1 MTTQHSENPTLS
13 WDNRSHI
20 IIAGHTHY
28 HAVNPDSCLPNA
40 PLSLFQHCPAA
51 AVELTTAAGIGA
63 QTPTADTP
71 AEEVIAAQA
80 TPRILRAALDAGD
93 DTPDMVICGDAYDA
107 IQHLTA
113 LEGLRTPQLVY
124 IDPPYNT
131 GTIFTDYSDGLDH
144 HLWLGMMRTRLTALR
159 DALAPSGSIWVHLDD
174 SEMPYARVL
183 LDEIFGR
190 ENFIAQ
196 IVVEINPKGR
206 QLDRFF
212 AACHDY
218 LLVYAKDASRL
229 TLEPG
234 ITGSVDPQDFPYEDS
249 QGRYRLLP
257 LRNTNKKFNP
267 VTAHT
272 MSYPLYANPDTG
284 AVRISPFA
292 GAEKIMPVF
301 GDLQPAV
308 WRWSAPTVAERPDEL
323 LARNVRGRKGTRLDI
338 FQIDRMHPGRRKKLK
353 TIWPASEVGSSDS
366 AKLQLRKKFGDD
378 IQFAT
383 PKPEPLLERIINAA
397 TEPGDY
403 VWDVFAGSGTTGVVA
418 HRLGRHFIM
427 AESNPSTVTTH
438 IRMRMDDAGATPIWL
453 AVEPRY

>member
-1 MTTQHSENPTLS
+1 MTVQHFENPTLN
-13 WDNRSHI
+13 WDNREELI
-20 IIAGHTHY
+20 VAGHTHY
-28 HAVNPDSCLPNA
+28 HAVASDACLPDVA
-40 PLSLFQHCPAA
+40 LTPFQYGPVA
-51 AVELTTAAGIGA
+51 AVEATTAAGIGA
-63 QTPTADTP
+63 ETSTAGSP
-71 AEEVIAAQA
+71 AEAALVVHD
-80 TPRILRAALDAGD
+80 TLDNLLTALDAGD
-93 DTPDMVICGDAYDA
+93 DTPDMVVCGDAYDA

-113 LEGLRTPQLVY
+113 LNGLRAPQLVY

-159 DALAPSGSIWVHLDD
+159 DALAPTGSIWVHLDD

-218 LLVYAKDASRL
+218 LLVYAKDTSMV

-257 LRNTNKKFNP
+257 LRNTNKRFNP
-267 VTAHT
+267 VTART

-284 AVRISPFA
+284 AVRSAPFT
-292 GAEKIMPVF
+292 GAKEIMPVF

-308 WRWSAPTVAERPDEL
+308 WRWSASTVAERSDEL
-323 LARNVRGRKGTRLDI
+323 FARQVRGRKGIRLDI

-353 TIWPASEVGSSDS
+353 TIWPANEVGSSDS
-366 AKLQLRKKFGDD
+366 AKLQLRRKFGDD

-397 TEPGDY
+397 TVPGDY

-418 HRLGRHFIM
+418 HRLGRHFMM
-427 AESNPSTVTTH
+427 AESNPNTVATH
-438 IRMRMDDAGATPIWL
+438 IRMRLDDVGATPFWL

>member
-1 MTTQHSENPTLS
+1 MTIQRPGNPTLK
-13 WDNRSHI
+13 WDNRDKLI
-20 IIAGHTHY
+20 VAGHTHY
-28 HAVNPDSCLPNA
+28 HAVEPEACLPAA
-40 PLSLFQHCPAA
+40 PLIAFPHAP
-51 AVELTTAAGIGA
+51 TAAKEEDRQSGVVGED
-63 QTPTADTP
+63 TAAHNTVESLLTDL
-71 AEEVIAAQA
+71 AAGNA
-80 TPRILRAALDAGD
+80 TPDI
-93 DTPDMVICGDAYDA
+93 VICGDAYDA
-107 IQHLTA
+107 IEKVMEL
-113 LEGLRTPQLVY
+113 GKIPVPQLVY

-144 HLWLGMMRTRLTALR
+144 HLWLGMMHTRLTALR
-159 DALAPSGSIWVHLDD
+159 DALAPTGTIWVHLDD

-218 LLVYAKDASRL
+218 LLVYAKDADTV

-234 ITGSVDPQDFPYEDS
+234 ITGSVDPQDFPYEDT
-249 QGRYRLLP
+249 QGKYRLLP

-267 VTAHT
+267 ITART

-284 AVRISPFA
+284 AVRTTPFR
-292 GAEKIMPVF
+292 GAKRIMPVF

-323 LARNVRGRKGTRLDI
+323 LARQVRGRKGTRLDI

-366 AKLQLRKKFGDD
+366 AKLQLRKKFGES

-418 HRLGRHFIM
+418 HRMGRHFVM
-427 AESNPSTVTTH
+427 AESNPSTVITH
-438 IRMRMDDAGATPIWL
+438 IRMRLDDAGATPFWL

>member
-1 MTTQHSENPTLS
+1 MTVQHFENPTLN
-13 WDNRSHI
+13 WDNREELI
-20 IIAGHTHY
+20 VAGHTHY
-28 HAVNPDSCLPNA
+28 HAVASDACLPDVA
-40 PLSLFQHCPAA
+40 LTPFQYGPVA
-51 AVELTTAAGIGA
+51 AVEATTAAGIGA
-63 QTPTADTP
+63 ETSTAGSP
-71 AEEVIAAQA
+71 AEAALVA
-80 TPRILRAALDAGD
+80 HDTLDNLLTALDAGD
-93 DTPDMVICGDAYDA
+93 DTPDMVVCGDAYDA

-113 LEGLRTPQLVY
+113 LNGLRAPQLVY

-159 DALAPSGSIWVHLDD
+159 DALAPTGSIWVHLDD

-218 LLVYAKDASRL
+218 LLVYAKDTSMV

-257 LRNTNKKFNP
+257 LRNTNKRFNP
-267 VTAHT
+267 VTART

-284 AVRISPFA
+284 AVR
-292 GAEKIMPVF
+292 
-301 GDLQPAV
+301 
-308 WRWSAPTVAERPDEL
+308 SAPFTGAKKSCPSLGIYSLPYGAGLHPPSPSDPTNYSPARCVGEKVSVSTSSRSTGCTRAAARSSKQSGQQTK
-323 LARNVRGRKGTRLDI
+323 LALQTR
-338 FQIDRMHPGRRKKLK
+338 QNY
-353 TIWPASEVGSSDS
+353 SC
-366 AKLQLRKKFGDD
+366 
-378 IQFAT
+378 
-383 PKPEPLLERIINAA
+383 
-397 TEPGDY
+397 
-403 VWDVFAGSGTTGVVA
+403 
-418 HRLGRHFIM
+418 
-427 AESNPSTVTTH
+427 AESLGMTFNSPLQNPS
-438 IRMRMDDAGATPIWL
+438 L
-453 AVEPRY
+453 S